1 MFDIITFIIIVLCVG
16 IIVYIIGKKF
26 PELRLLNIESIPEV
40 KELGVKKKILEIRWK
55 RNIGH
60 FKSMA
65 APLAK
70 FLFGTFV
77 SIVRG
82 IYRKVLELERRYTQQ
97 AQEQKDAHGDLSA
110 KIENYIIQ
118 AKDLRAKGEIMRAE
132 EFYIK
137 ALEIDN
143 RNINAYL
150 GLGEIYREKKDYGNA
165 RDTYIFLTKL
175 LSIYRKGDDMDKRRL
190 LASCFAILG
199 EIDCALEN
207 KDAALKDYRKAVL
220 IEPNN
225 PRFLDLLLH
234 FSIIERDKKLA
245 KRTLQQLIKAN
256 PDNQK
261 IKELEKTVEEID
273 VPKEHI

>member
-16 IIVYIIGKKF
+16 IIVYIIGRKF

-40 KELGVKKKILEIRWK
+40 KESGVKKKILETRWK
-55 RNIGH
+55 RNISH

-65 APLAK
+65 APMAK

-77 SIVRG
+77 NIVRG
-82 IYRKVLELERRYTQQ
+82 IYRKVLELERYYTQQ
-97 AQEQKDAHGDLSA
+97 AQKQKDAHGDLPPLL
-110 KIENYIIQ
+110 ENYIIQ
-118 AKDLRAKGEIMRAE
+118 AKDLQGKGEVRGAE

-137 ALEIDN
+137 ALEIDD
-143 RNINAYL
+143 RNIDAYL
-150 GLGEIYREKKDYGNA
+150 GLGEVYREKKDYANA

-190 LASCFAILG
+190 LATCFAILG
-199 EIDCALEN
+199 EIDEALEN
-207 KDAALKDYRKAVL
+207 KDAALKYYRKAVF

-234 FSIIERDKKLA
+234 FSIIIRDKKLA
-245 KRTLQQLIKAN
+245 KRTLQQLIQAN
-256 PDNQK
+256 SDNQK
-261 IKELEKTVEEID
+261 IKELKKTVEEID
-273 VPKEHI
+273 APKEQI